1 MKLSNI
7 YHQIDEGKRMVEI
20 DGVGIKRKTWVLEN
34 PSHQSI
40 VDAIDQVGETL
51 GGWTGP
57 QGTWVWDR
65 FRIDHFSVAKA
76 MGVDRTKMIPFY
88 IKVEE
93 KNPDGSAAE
102 VNFETSEFSGV
113 KSIDVLMSQPAIMG
127 VMRILA
133 KRKEELSREEND
145 DFSDL
150 LGSLNASDY

>member
-102 VNFETSEFSGV
+102 INFETSEFSGV